1 MVGYAPLCGL
11 ALILLSPQF
20 FLSSKVE
27 AKSFLKKLYS
37 SKLDFFMFRSR
48 EEEIVTIEEGD
59 WKRETRTE

>member
-1 MVGYAPLCGL
+1 
-11 ALILLSPQF
+11 
-20 FLSSKVE
+20 LSSKVE